1 MANVAVIGETVRV
14 AGFRLAGAVV
24 LPADTHDA
32 ARAAWASLGDDVA
45 VVILTPEAAEAVG
58 ERAGERTTVVM
69 PP

>member
-1 MANVAVIGETVRV
+1 MAIVAVIGEAVRV
-14 AGFRLAGAVV
+14 VGFRLAGAVV
-24 LPADTHDA
+24 LPADTPGA

-58 ERAGERTTVVM
+58 EQAGERLTVVM